1 MTAQPSPS
9 PATIRARTTA
19 WRAWEAWCLRGGYD
33 PLPVDPELFS
43 DYLISLADR
52 ATMASVDAAVNAVRA
67 ESFAAGYLDP
77 TRHYRVQWTRA
88 DLRRDIGV
96 MRRRRHRRLTPED
109 VARIVQAIP
118 MADEHGAPLLGGIR
132 DRAIVLLGA
141 SGNLRPGVLAALR
154 WRDVDTRLSGIWI
167 NIHIPDRRVRGSRS
181 VVVRQSVIRRTGDY
195 GDPVMA
201 LEAWRSA
208 TKLRRSDPVF
218 VPVGWSS
225 RRYRVAPLA
234 PYDISRIVARR
245 AAQVGVAGRLWGP
258 RPPLGAC
265 GN

>member
-1 MTAQPSPS
+1 MVRAS
-9 PATIRARTTA
+9 PAPATLRARATG
-19 WRAWEAWCLRGGYD
+19 WRAWETWCRRHGYD
-33 PLPVDPELFS
+33 PLPVDPEAFS
-43 DYLISLADR
+43 DYLVSMAGGS
-52 ATMASVDAAVNAVRA
+52 TMASVDAAVSAVRA
-67 ESFAAGYLDP
+67 ESLAAGYLDP
-77 TRHYRVQWTRA
+77 TMHYRIRWTRA
-88 DLRRDIGV
+88 DLRREIGAS
-96 MRRRRHRRLTPED
+96 RRRRHRRLTPED

-118 MADEHGAPLLGGIR
+118 TADEHGAPLLGGIR

-154 WRDVDTRLSGIWI
+154 WRNVDARLSGIWLR
-167 NIHIPDRRVRGSRS
+167 IPQRPRGARI
-181 VVVRQSVIRRTGDY
+181 VVIRRTGDY
-195 GDPVMA
+195 SDPVMA

-258 RPPLGAC
+258 GPPLGAC